1 MNLEKEEL
9 IKIRGGGSSLIS
21 GTVLNGL
28 VRGVQFLYQLG
39 QSLGTSIN
47 RMRKKNYC

>member
-1 MNLEKEEL
+1 MNIEKEEL
-9 IKIRGGGSSLIS
+9 LKIVGGGSVIS
-21 GTVLNGL
+21 GTVLNGII
-28 VRGVQFLYQLG
+28 RGVQFLYQLG

>member
-1 MNLEKEEL
+1 MNIEKEEL
-9 IKIRGGGSSLIS
+9 LTIVGGGSGIS
-21 GTVLNGL
+21 GTVLSSIIK
-28 VRGVQFLYQLG
+28 GVQFLYQLG